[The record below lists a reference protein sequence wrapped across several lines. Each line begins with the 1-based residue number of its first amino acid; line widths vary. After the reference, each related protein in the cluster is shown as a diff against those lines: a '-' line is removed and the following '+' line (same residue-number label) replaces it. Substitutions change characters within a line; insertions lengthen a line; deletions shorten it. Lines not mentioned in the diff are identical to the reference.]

1 MGPGARLY
9 LSPRITYIFQVLKTK
24 KSQLRAEILMASSV
38 VYAGRWRVENNFSHS
53 SRVSK
58 PRLSPSPG
66 TECHSAQGWERGWPS
81 AIIWNQH
88 ERHCPPFVFQASLW
102 GLSLEVF
109 VLSLLYSD
117 YSWKPK
123 WDFSLYWTTVK
134 VKEFQLKLMVF
145 LLQKG
150 ISWQGFAPRSW
161 QVHPFVSP
169 HHYLIASKPCSESS
183 HTPTAT

>member
-1 MGPGARLY
+1 M
-9 LSPRITYIFQVLKTK
+9 LKTK
-24 KSQLRAEILMASSV
+24 KKSKLRAEILMASSV
-38 VYAGRWRVENNFSHS
+38 VYAGRWRVGNNFSHS

-58 PRLSPSPG
+58 PSACHPHPG
-66 TECHSAQGWERGWPS
+66 QRDKSERGRPS

-88 ERHCPPFVFQASLW
+88 RRHCPPFVFQASLW

-123 WDFSLYWTTVK
+123 RDFSLYWTTVK
-134 VKEFQLKLMVF
+134 VKEFQLKLMEF

-150 ISWQGFAPRSW
+150 ISWHGFAPRSGKYTRL
-161 QVHPFVSP
+161 SP
-169 HHYLIASKPCSESS
+169 GTTIWLPLSPVQSPLTRQQPLNPIQYALLQIVVLMA
-183 HTPTAT
+183 